1 MRKLLTLT
9 ITSLLVGP
17 LFAQGHLYLGQ
28 QFNYQNWDEDRF
40 VSGLEEETLQLG
52 LNIGYQLS
60 SDKAIELSAQTNLIS
75 SGETDPKAYELSYY
89 SLFSEFNNGFRPYFV
104 YTLGFSDFGSD
115 NSPLIVEDELFTLGL
130 GIGVSKFLSEELE
143 FRADYRVRSTVIDN
157 LDDNAI
163 DDGVTFALNYHFGSF
178 RSAPA
183 PAAPVLIPR
192 PAPRPQP
199 VVAPE
204 PEPELVEVTVELDV
218 LFATNSADIENADVA
233 EFRRMATALRENSS
247 ANLVIEG
254 HTDSAGSAE
263 YNESLSQRRADAARQ
278 ELIDA
283 YNAPANQIR
292 SVGYGE
298 ARPIADNATAAGRAQ
313 NRRVIGV
320 LTYQTQ
326 R

>member
-192 PAPRPQP
+192 PAPRPAP
-199 VVAPE
+199 VVTPE
-204 PEPELVEVTVELDV
+204 PEPELVDVTVELIVWFATDSSVLEDEDVSEFREMVDV
-218 LFATNSADIENADVA
+218 LRDQPGAS
-233 EFRRMATALRENSS
+233 
-247 ANLVIEG
+247 LVVEG
-254 HTDSAGSAE
+254 HTDSRGSAE
-263 YNESLSQRRADAARQ
+263 YNEALSQRRADAVRQ
-278 ELIDA
+278 ELISA
-283 YNAPANQIR
+283 YGAPANRI
-292 SVGYGE
+292 SAIGYGE
-298 ARPIADNATAAGRAQ
+298 AQPIADNDTAAGRDQ
-313 NRRVIGV
+313 NRRVVGV
-320 LTYQTQ
+320 LTYQTE